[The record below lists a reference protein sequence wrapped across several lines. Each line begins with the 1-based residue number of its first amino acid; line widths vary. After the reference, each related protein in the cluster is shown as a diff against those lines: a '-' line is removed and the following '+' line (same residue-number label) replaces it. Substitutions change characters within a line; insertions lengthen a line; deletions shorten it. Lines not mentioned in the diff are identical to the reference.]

1 MVGYQRAAWITWG
14 LGSVPQGCSWG
25 LCSAPGPLL
34 VWLPRAPL
42 MPPPMRVACG
52 PGTARSCGSLRA
64 RSLLRTVLSRHGAA
78 PSSQTPPRNAQQPR
92 RDGPEEG
99 LGENIKAGRLR
110 DPLREP
116 GLRPALRD
124 GGSGTPRGEAAGP
137 PEGRGEPGLPRRAPR
152 GSGQVRAALREG
164 GELRGAGGAERGGSS
179 R

>member
-1 MVGYQRAAWITWG
+1 MDHLGARLSASGLLLGALLCSRAA
-14 LGSVPQGCSWG
+14 P
-25 LCSAPGPLL
+25 
-34 VWLPRAPL
+34 
-42 MPPPMRVACG
+42 RVAPPRPTDAPADAG
-52 PGTARSCGSLRA
+52 GLRA
-64 RSLLRTVLSRHGAA
+64 WHRPELRLAPCPFPAQDVLSRHGAA